1 MHREPGHT
9 KPKPKPKSKSIHG
22 RPGPT
27 TPAEDQTREIDPDIV
42 SGSDKAKIAEAA
54 SREEDA

>member
-1 MHREPGHT
+1 MTDDRSPPE
-9 KPKPKPKSKSIHG
+9 KPPHG

-27 TPAEDQTREIDPDIV
+27 TPAEESSRRADPAV
-42 SGSDKAKIAEAA
+42 VPPSDKAKIAEAA